1 MNDKLKYDHFKNTKE
16 LLEHI
21 AVWYRDDD
29 VYFSRW
35 FGLNDLNN
43 LRIYINQLQSNWNSL
58 RELIE
63 QYLENEKYSYM
74 SDNPKDRCRYDVF
87 MEIKYKMNE
96 LEGKD
101 K

>member
-43 LRIYINQLQSNWNSL
+43 LRIYINKLQSNWNSL
-58 RELIE
+58 REYIGKEWYCFDNESIE
-63 QYLENEKYSYM
+63 YEVSKNILN
-74 SDNPKDRCRYDVF
+74 
-87 MEIKYKMNE
+87 KMNE

>member
-43 LRIYINQLQSNWNSL
+43 LRIYINHLQSNWNSL
-58 RELIE
+58 REELYQANRELVPNELVNGKELINNI
-63 QYLENEKYSYM
+63 L
-74 SDNPKDRCRYDVF
+74 D
-87 MEIKYKMNE
+87 KMNE
-96 LEGKD
+96 LEGED

>member
-58 RELIE
+58 REWLKNREDAKYYITEYRRYE
-63 QYLENEKYSYM
+63 QFINDIL
-74 SDNPKDRCRYDVF
+74 D
-87 MEIKYKMNE
+87 KMNE
-96 LEGKD
+96 LERKD
-101 K
+101 KN